1 LRAILT
7 DRLARE
13 GMHVFGRPV
22 GIDHAGSAR
31 LVDYEFPGEDAEP
44 TAIAQR
50 LVARCVGDVVRAAD
64 VDGLGL
70 GEPEN
75 RKDPLSA

>member
-1 LRAILT
+1 MRVL
-7 DRLARE
+7 
-13 GMHVFGRPV
+13 GRPV
-22 GIDHAGSAR
+22 GIDHAGYAR
-31 LVDYEFPGEDAEP
+31 LVDYEFPGEDAEL

-70 GEPEN
+70 WEPDN